1 MSRTLLMAVRG
12 HIARMD
18 RESEPVTVDT
28 DTPGAVVLVLD
39 DGERLELDAV
49 ELAAA
54 LREAA

>member
-1 MSRTLLMAVRG
+1 MAVRG

-39 DGERLELDAV
+39 DGERLELDES
-49 ELAAA
+49 ELRAA
-54 LREAA
+54 LEPKAA